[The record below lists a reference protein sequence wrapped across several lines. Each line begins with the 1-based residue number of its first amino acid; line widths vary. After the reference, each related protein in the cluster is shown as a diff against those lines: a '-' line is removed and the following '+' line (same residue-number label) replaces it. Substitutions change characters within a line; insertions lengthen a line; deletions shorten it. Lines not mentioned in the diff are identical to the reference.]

1 MDSLGFLPSQR
12 IIFCRGLDIR
22 VAEIMEADV
31 FRADGFQDLVV
42 RMPEGI
48 RVIHGAGFGRGEQI
62 GTVRMLFV
70 LLDQKVHS
78 LLRDRQCP
86 YCVLRLGTAYHKLPV
101 DAVHLLCDGDGLVFN
116 IQI

>member
-42 RMPEGI
+42 GVPEGI
-48 RVIHGAGFGRGEQI
+48 WVIHGAGLGRGEQI
-62 GTVRMLFV
+62 GTAWMLFV
-70 LLDQKVHS
+70 LLDQKIYC
-78 LLRDRQCP
+78 LLRDCRCP
-86 YCVLRLGTAYHKLPV
+86 
-101 DAVHLLCDGDGLVFN
+101 
-116 IQI
+116 